1 MRLSQTLIPE
11 FDQEMKNTRK
21 VLERVP
27 DDKLDWAP
35 HEKSMTL
42 GRLATHV
49 AELAGLGRTVLQ
61 SDSFDIA
68 EGARSGPPALGSRQ
82 EILDLFDKATAAL
95 RQALEEMQDE
105 AFHSKWTLLKA
116 GATIFSLPKIA
127 TLRTMYFNHII
138 HHRGQLT
145 VYLRLAGAA
154 VPSTYGPSADENPFG

>member
-1 MRLSQTLIPE
+1 MNLSQTLIPE

-27 DDKLDWAP
+27 EDKLDWAP

-42 GRLATHV
+42 GRLATHL
-49 AELAGLGRTVLQ
+49 AELAGLGSMILG
-61 SDSFDIA
+61 SESFDLA
-68 EGARSGPPALGSRQ
+68 AGRGGPKALASRQ
-82 EILDLFDKATAAL
+82 EILDLFDKSTAQLREALVAT
-95 RQALEEMQDE
+95 QDE
-105 AFHSKWTLLKA
+105 TFHSKWSLLRAGTTLF
-116 GATIFSLPKIA
+116 TLPKIA

-154 VPSTYGPSADENPFG
+154 VPSVYGPSADEDPFA